1 MWGGGV
7 IHCGFLSSCHT
18 TEGGLSPNIDMSTS
32 TTMTIQPGP
41 VVDFLI
47 ANQNA
52 EDPLSLDWVKA
63 KNLRVKNSATNIEYK
78 ITGISD
84 KICKELMC
92 FRFST
97 KQTGE
102 KDENGE
108 PLVTELCVYEHYVSN
123 LRISLHYSGDLPCIM
138 VGKPKQPTYIPLEL
152 CSLVSLEH
160 NHSSSYPVPGSYRLT
175 TLQPAPLVE
184 MSRQKPQDRMK
195 TLRNALKNNNFADEP
210 LLRACGVWVS
220 FTQVEGRILAAPRL
234 TVGNGEE
241 VIPHSGCWNFN
252 NKKLVDPTTITK
264 WAVNFFVHYNFEL
277 LISDFIECGNL
288 KGIVSRSFNKGRIGA

>member
-1 MWGGGV
+1 
-7 IHCGFLSSCHT
+7 
-18 TEGGLSPNIDMSTS
+18 
-32 TTMTIQPGP
+32 
-41 VVDFLI
+41 
-47 ANQNA
+47 
-52 EDPLSLDWVKA
+52 
-63 KNLRVKNSATNIEYK
+63 
-78 ITGISD
+78 
-84 KICKELMC
+84 
-92 FRFST
+92 
-97 KQTGE
+97 
-102 KDENGE
+102 
-108 PLVTELCVYEHYVSN
+108 
-123 LRISLHYSGDLPCIM
+123 M

-234 TVGNGEE
+234 TIGNGEE
-241 VIPHSGCWNFN
+241 VIPHSGRWNFN

-288 KGIVSRSFNKGRIGA
+288 KGIVGSRQRSLISKYRASVRTQFPKGAFGGLLLELYLGMVSANLSSIRFF